1 MVDAKRLAKNTLL
14 MYIRMILIMSVSI
27 YTSRVVLEKLG
38 VDDYGLYNA
47 VASIVAMVT
56 FLNITLSTSTSR
68 FLTFDLGKG
77 NLENLKYTF

>member
-38 VDDYGLYNA
+38 V
-47 VASIVAMVT
+47 VT
-56 FLNITLSTSTSR
+56 MDCTMQSLV
-68 FLTFDLGKG
+68 
-77 NLENLKYTF
+77 